1 MSKCHI
7 DRNHMSYFLFQVA
20 NPDVVGATKD
30 ADILIF
36 VLPHQFVRQTCK
48 IMQEY
53 VKDTALAISLIKV
66 TTVQPLY
73 DTPCYNMVLDITPS
87 CCDAQNVL
95 TMEFYKGVIWL

>member
-1 MSKCHI
+1 MSTHVRSSKLEITCRGDSRLI
-7 DRNHMSYFLFQVA
+7 IFFLFQVA

-66 TTVQPLY
+66 T
-73 DTPCYNMVLDITPS
+73 M
-87 CCDAQNVL
+87 A
-95 TMEFYKGVIWL
+95 

>member
-1 MSKCHI
+1 MSWLI
-7 DRNHMSYFLFQVA
+7 INFLLQVA

-66 TTVQPLY
+66 T
-73 DTPCYNMVLDITPS
+73 M
-87 CCDAQNVL
+87 A
-95 TMEFYKGVIWL
+95 

>member
-1 MSKCHI
+1 M
-7 DRNHMSYFLFQVA
+7 
-20 NPDVVGATKD
+20 GATKD

-66 TTVQPLY
+66 TIVQPLY
-73 DTPCYNMVLDITPS
+73 DTPCYNMDLDITLS
-87 CCDAQNVL
+87 CFDAQNVFNHGIL
-95 TMEFYKGVIWL
+95 QRSYLVMGKCPIKSFVKLSVYNTRYHQ